1 MTENYGIEIIY
12 SIHIKNSEIETSDAI
27 LHPFYMKAKLFFNYF
42 SNYA

>member
-12 SIHIKNSEIETSDAI
+12 SIHIKNSEIESFAAI
-27 LHPFYMKAKLFFNYF
+27 LNPFYMKAKLFFNCF